1 MKSLFNFSSI
11 LSSLIWIKKINFK
24 QYSCPGK
31 RCLKLG
37 SLDWSIFHIS
47 SLFFNHINLAAI
59 SSIMSHFNF
68 VKIFL
73 YFKINLNFDFV
84 IDICFYFVIETQ
96 LSFSFFI
103 LIILYFV
110 NFIDNFLNLD

>member
-1 MKSLFNFSSI
+1 MKSPFNFSSI

-31 RCLKLG
+31 LCLKLG
-37 SLDWSIFHIS
+37 SLDWCFFHIG
-47 SLFFNHINLAAI
+47 SLFVNHFNLAAI
-59 SSIMSHFNF
+59 SSIMSRFNF

-73 YFKINLNFDFV
+73 YFKINLYFDFV
-84 IDICFYFVIETQ
+84 IDNCFYFVIETQ

-103 LIILYFV
+103 LILLYFL